1 MFLEFRVFFLNSSAA
16 FFTIC
21 NFLPLGI
28 FLKPMKALKK
38 FANIEEFCFVFAV
51 YWSNIKQI
59 RRLYR
64 HREINSY
71 FLHSFN
77 IHFSL
82 LLYGRAGF
90 PLWSQTGGSDKAA
103 MKNAGLR
110 RNEPEERR
118 GGYGGGESG
127 AAVIDR
133 GLFEGRI
140 RPSWQEQLEQR

>member
-1 MFLEFRVFFLNSSAA
+1 M
-16 FFTIC
+16 
-21 NFLPLGI
+21 
-28 FLKPMKALKK
+28 
-38 FANIEEFCFVFAV
+38 
-51 YWSNIKQI
+51 
-59 RRLYR
+59 
-64 HREINSY
+64 
-71 FLHSFN
+71 
-77 IHFSL
+77 
-82 LLYGRAGF
+82 
-90 PLWSQTGGSDKAA
+90 WSQTGGSDKAA